1 MKFLVGMCVREECAF
16 TQEVM
21 VPSAPLYANEAI
33 IQQLTLITM
42 QAQAQLESRVQ
53 SHTHGV
59 GHTVEIRT
67 VMRP

>member
-1 MKFLVGMCVREECAF
+1 MKYLVGMCVREECAF

-21 VPSAPLYANEAI
+21 VPSAPMYANEAI
-33 IQQLTLITM
+33 VQQLTLITM
-42 QAQAQLESRVQ
+42 QAQAQLENSVQ
-53 SHTHGV
+53 GHTQGM